1 MLWAEILTTVT
12 LSAVLRLMALKQMN
26 NPSVTLTMKIW
37 LFIWPLVSMSL
48 STKAL
53 P

>member
-37 LFIWPLVSMSL
+37 LFIIMAACFDVIEH
-48 STKAL
+48 
-53 P
+53 